1 LQKEPIEALLR
12 SLLLVFMDNATSE
25 YAFLKTFFP
34 PEPLASEVDSEQYNA
49 LLSPRSVLS
58 GEDRS
63 AAGSDYGGIRSRTN
77 SISAPPPIM
86 PSLAPP
92 KDDKSNMDA
101 TWKQIFDPV
110 LEYITVRTPRHSCD
124 TPV

>member
-1 LQKEPIEALLR
+1 
-12 SLLLVFMDNATSE
+12 MDNATSE
-25 YAFLKTFFP
+25 YTFLKTFFP
-34 PEPLASEVDSEQYNA
+34 PEPLVSEVEQYNA

-77 SISAPPPIM
+77 SFSAPPPIM

-110 LEYITVRTPRHSCD
+110 LEYITVRIPRHPWDSL
-124 TPV
+124 V